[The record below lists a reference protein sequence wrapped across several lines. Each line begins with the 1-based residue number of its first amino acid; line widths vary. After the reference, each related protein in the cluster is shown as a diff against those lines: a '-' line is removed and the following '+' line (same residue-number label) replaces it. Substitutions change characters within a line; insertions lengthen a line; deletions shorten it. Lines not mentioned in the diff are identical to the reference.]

1 MEGQLE
7 IQQGHTS
14 SREMACRNIC
24 EMYRAKKD
32 RRSSYYVHGYKRCQI
47 CGIFIKWSG
56 TKCPCCQRPLR
67 SKPHNKKRKETKPL
81 RGREMGEN

>member
-24 EMYRAKKD
+24 EIYRAKKD

-67 SKPHNKKRKETKPL
+67 SKPHNKKRNKTNE
-81 RGREMGEN
+81 REGEREN